1 VECQLKK
8 LKKEIKMNILTFD
21 VEDWFHVLDNPET
34 KDEKQ
39 WIQLESRIH
48 QNMDKIFDLL
58 EKNDQKATFFT
69 IGWIARKYPE
79 IIKNIDSRGHE
90 IASHSD
96 MHQLAYEF
104 NREEFRQDLEISV
117 KSIEDI
123 TGKKVRAYRAPGFSV
138 KKENKWVFEELINN
152 GIEIDCSVFPAKRAH
167 GGFEEFGYAEPA
179 YIEMNGSKIK
189 EFPINTYSVL
199 GKNIIFSGGGYF
211 RLIPYPL
218 MRHFM
223 NNSKYVMTYL
233 HPRDFDPEQ
242 PMIEGLSAFR
252 RFKSYIGL
260 KSTSSKLDRLL
271 NDFDFTDLQE
281 ADSMIEWNDVKVLKL

>member
-1 VECQLKK
+1 
-8 LKKEIKMNILTFD
+8 MNILTFD
-21 VEDWFHVLDNPET
+21 VEDWFHVLDNSET

-48 QNMDKIFDLL
+48 QNMDKILDLL

-252 RFKSYIGL
+252 RFKSYVGL

-271 NDFDFTDLQE
+271 NDFDFIDLEE
-281 ADSMIEWNDVKVLKL
+281 ADSMIEWNDVKVVKL

>member
-1 VECQLKK
+1 
-8 LKKEIKMNILTFD
+8 
-21 VEDWFHVLDNPET
+21 
-34 KDEKQ
+34 
-39 WIQLESRIH
+39 
-48 QNMDKIFDLL
+48 
-58 EKNDQKATFFT
+58 
-69 IGWIARKYPE
+69 
-79 IIKNIDSRGHE
+79 
-90 IASHSD
+90 
-96 MHQLAYEF
+96 
-104 NREEFRQDLEISV
+104 
-117 KSIEDI
+117 
-123 TGKKVRAYRAPGFSV
+123 
-138 KKENKWVFEELINN
+138 
-152 GIEIDCSVFPAKRAH
+152 
-167 GGFEEFGYAEPA
+167 
-179 YIEMNGSKIK
+179 MNGSKIK

-281 ADSMIEWNDVKVLKL
+281 ADSMIEWNDVKVVKL